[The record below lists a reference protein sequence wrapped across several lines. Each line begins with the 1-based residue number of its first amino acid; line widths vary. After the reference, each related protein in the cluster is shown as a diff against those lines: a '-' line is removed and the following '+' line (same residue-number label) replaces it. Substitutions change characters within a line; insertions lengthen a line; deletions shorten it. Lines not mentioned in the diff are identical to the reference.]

1 MKKIVVKE
9 IDRLKSSVFGGKTVS
24 EYLIYLKLKQDD
36 NEITL
41 KGYTEIGDD
50 NKNAR
55 IDELILEH
63 FITNNTFTGIDV
75 KDAIETITFEEYSKE
90 L

>member
-9 IDRLKSSVFGGKTVS
+9 IDRFKSSVFGGKTVS
-24 EYLIYLKLKQDD
+24 EYLIYLKMKQDG

-41 KGYTEIGDD
+41 KGYTELGEH
-50 NKNAR
+50 NKKAR

-63 FITNNTFTGIDV
+63 FVTNETLDV
-75 KDAIETITFEEYSKE
+75 INKNEIIEEISFLEQY
-90 L
+90 